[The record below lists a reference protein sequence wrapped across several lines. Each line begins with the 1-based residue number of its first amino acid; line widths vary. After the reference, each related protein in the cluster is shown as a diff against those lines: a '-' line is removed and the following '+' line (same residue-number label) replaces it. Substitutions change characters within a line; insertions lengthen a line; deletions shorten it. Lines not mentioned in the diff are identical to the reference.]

1 MRNYVIRK
9 ISDAKNLAKLYTKK
23 NSEDL
28 PKRRFY
34 FSLEKR
40 CNNFM
45 KGSRHN
51 KTVILLGL
59 RGAGKTTAFLQL
71 YKYLTEEKGIDEDRV
86 LYVSLDEV
94 VELLGASLYDVAM
107 TYITEILGEIPE
119 SLEEHTFLLVDEA
132 HFDEKWQTAVKFS
145 TIELRTCS

>member
-1 MRNYVIRK
+1 MHKNQSLFNY
-9 ISDAKNLAKLYTKK
+9 
-23 NSEDL
+23 
-28 PKRRFY
+28 
-34 FSLEKR
+34 
-40 CNNFM
+40 
-45 KGSRHN
+45 SRHN